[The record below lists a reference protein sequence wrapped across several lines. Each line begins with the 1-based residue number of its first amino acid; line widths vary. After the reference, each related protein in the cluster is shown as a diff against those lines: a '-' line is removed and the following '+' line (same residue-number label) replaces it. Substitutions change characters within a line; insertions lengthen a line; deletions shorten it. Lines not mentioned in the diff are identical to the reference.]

1 MRTRWRPPSGSGII
15 DAVARRQ
22 LLVYGF
28 GTDAAFEGRLVG
40 ALERLG
46 SGGTLRV
53 TDVLFLHCDAE
64 TGERSAIGLRGTDAG
79 RFVAPLLD
87 FRLDRGARRRATAR
101 AFEDATIEQ
110 LAGTLQPGSAILAL
124 LVEHVWSEALED
136 AVSHTGGTQLASEF
150 VDATALSPELLAPVL
165 PA

>member
-1 MRTRWRPPSGSGII
+1 VRLSRSGGAYTLAPALRWRNHRP
-15 DAVARRQ
+15 VARRQ

-28 GTDAAFEGRLVG
+28 GSHAAFEGRLVG

-87 FRLDRGARRRATAR
+87 FRLDRG
-101 AFEDATIEQ
+101 
-110 LAGTLQPGSAILAL
+110 
-124 LVEHVWSEALED
+124 
-136 AVSHTGGTQLASEF
+136 GGG
-150 VDATALSPELLAPVL
+150 
-165 PA
+165 

>member
-1 MRTRWRPPSGSGII
+1 
-15 DAVARRQ
+15 VARRQ

-28 GTDAAFEGRLVG
+28 GSDAAFEGRLVG

-87 FRLDRGARRRATAR
+87 FRLDRGARRRATAK
-101 AFEDATIEQ
+101 AFEDVTIEQ
-110 LAGTLQPGSAILAL
+110 LAGRLPPGSAILAL
-124 LVEHVWSEALED
+124 LVEHVWSGALED

-150 VDATALSPELLAPVL
+150 VDATALAPELLAPVL
-165 PA
+165 PSA